1 MTQRP
6 KEIISVRPPVCPLS
20 TSNLGPIKNQTE
32 PTFASHEGETDA
44 EILLGYTN

>member
-6 KEIISVRPPVCPLS
+6 KEIISVLPPVRPLS
-20 TSNLGPIKNQTE
+20 TSNLRPRKNQTE
-32 PTFASHEGETDA
+32 PTIASHEGESDA